1 MTIITN
7 DVPFLIDPYIY
18 LVESHNVQEAS
29 TPTSRRVGSFANPPR
44 IPNRFDPKEDIASS
58 TSLKSS
64 VQRHIRTA
72 VCEQI
77 PFLTR
82 PAYTEGS
89 SAPKEVAPAPEAEAQ
104 LEETATEAVE
114 EKSKGGKS
122 SKKKGGAKAE
132 KKGKGKT
139 AGEEKEE
146 SGGASE
152 QLQVIDEIWPKKEAI
167 AITKW

>member
-1 MTIITN
+1 M
-7 DVPFLIDPYIY
+7 
-18 LVESHNVQEAS
+18 
-29 TPTSRRVGSFANPPR
+29 
-44 IPNRFDPKEDIASS
+44 
-58 TSLKSS
+58 
-64 VQRHIRTA
+64 
-72 VCEQI
+72 
-77 PFLTR
+77 TR